1 MVTPANTGND
11 LDVFARVVDG
21 QIVEYPVFRLH
32 IKNRAHPLDWYTP
45 VVEPPKP
52 TLPPY
57 STYKQSLAV
66 VGGTVV
72 VSFSVVPQTLD
83 EILRGLAVQSTE
95 SLEPGLPTQGAQP
108 PLITDVS
115 PDTIAKVYD
124 MVDDYVM
131 DKLTA
136 WAKTRKYGSF
146 TNLTDYRDSAIP
158 KFKAEALRG
167 IELRDQIWVVLIDY
181 FTKVT
186 TGELPVPISSAE
198 IDALVPPLLWPDETE
213 PNGTPDAPLNP
224 APVAEQPVTAP
235 AVHAP
240 AILFPTDTAVVGTTF
255 TGVSTGFASDDAAD
269 SFSLLKW
276 EASTDPDYAANVLSG
291 TASNDTTF
299 EVAGLVEGAAYFL
312 RIAHVGAVLG
322 QSPWSTT
329 IRFSVPAP
337 VQEAP
342 AA

>member
-1 MVTPANTGND
+1 MTAVSD
-11 LDVFARVVDG
+11 LDVFARVIDG
-21 QIVEYPVFRLH
+21 QIVEYPVYRLH
-32 IKNRAHPLDWYTP
+32 IQNRAHPVEWYTP
-45 VVEPPKP
+45 VVESPKP
-52 TLPPY
+52 PLPPY
-57 STYKQSLAV
+57 SNYKQSLSI

-72 VSFSVVPQTLD
+72 VSFSVVPQSLN
-83 EILRGLAVQSTE
+83 EVLRNLAVQSDE
-95 SLEPGLPTQGAQP
+95 VNELGLPTQSLQP
-108 PLITDVS
+108 PLISDVP

-124 MVDDYVM
+124 MVGDYAM
-131 DKLTA
+131 DRLTS

-146 TNLTDYRDSAIP
+146 TNLTNYRDSAIP

-167 IELRDQIWVVLIDY
+167 IELRDQIWSILIDY

-186 TGELPVPISSAE
+186 AGELPVPISSTE
-198 IDALVPPLLWPDETE
+198 IDALVPTLLWPDETE
-213 PNGTPDAPLNP
+213 PNGVPDAPLNP
-224 APVAEQPVTAP
+224 APVAEQPVAPP

-240 AILFPTDTAVVGTTF
+240 AIFFPADTAVLGTTF
-255 TGVSTGFASDDAAD
+255 TGVATAFVSDNADD

-291 TASNDTTF
+291 TASTDTTF
-299 EVAGLVEGAAYFL
+299 EITGLVEGAAYFL